1 MSLEELRNDISL
13 KQKKGLPFIMTSVVI
28 WTLISIVSL
37 LDIPVSTKNMLVFCC
52 SAVLMP
58 ISMLIAKIIKVN
70 IFSKE
75 NPLGNLGF
83 LFTMNQMLYLLIVM
97 WVFTAV
103 PEKMVMVYAMVF
115 GAHLLPYSW
124 LYKSKAYMMFAITIP
139 FIALILGIM
148 YNALI
153 VALVLTIIEILFT
166 FILVQEVKQLRK

>member
-1 MSLEELRNDISL
+1 MNS
-13 KQKKGLPFIMTSVVI
+13 
-28 WTLISIVSL
+28 
-37 LDIPVSTKNMLVFCC
+37 
-52 SAVLMP
+52 
-58 ISMLIAKIIKVN
+58 
-70 IFSKE
+70 
-75 NPLGNLGF
+75 GF
-83 LFTMNQMLYLLIVM
+83 LFALNQMQYLFIVM

-103 PEKMVMVYAMVF
+103 PEKMVMVYAIVF